1 VTPDKS
7 PAPRVVLLCHEEDA
21 IDMRGLSR
29 WIAHSMRLA
38 GVVVIQ
44 DDPRRKM
51 LSARRERK
59 RSGWLGLLDVF
70 AFRLYYAAALGARD
84 RRWIGGTVQDLE
96 RRYPAAIDEVPRLF
110 VTTPNSPETKQ
121 FLTRLGPDLVIARC
135 KMLLKPE
142 IFTIPR
148 HGTFVMHPGICPEY
162 RNAHGCFWALV
173 RRDLSRVGMTL
184 LRVDKGVDTG
194 PAFFQGGC
202 VFDEAR
208 DSHISIQYRV
218 VTDNLDAIARTLRAV
233 IRGDAEPLP
242 TAGRTSAVWGQPR
255 LTAYW
260 RWKRA
265 ARREQK
271 DATRLTAVS

>member
-1 VTPDKS
+1 VMPDSS
-7 PAPRVVLLCHEEDA
+7 PVPSVVLLCHEEDA

-29 WIAHSMRLA
+29 WLAHSLRLA
-38 GVVVIQ
+38 GLVVIQ
-44 DDPRRKM
+44 DDPRRK
-51 LSARRERK
+51 LKSARRERK

-70 AFRLYYAAALGARD
+70 AFRAYYAAVLAARD
-84 RRWIGGTVQDLE
+84 RRWIGGTVRDLE
-96 RRYPAAIDEVPRLF
+96 QRYPASIDDVPRLY
-110 VTTPNSPETKQ
+110 VTTPNGAETRQ
-121 FLTRLGPDLVIARC
+121 FLARLQPDLAIARC
-135 KMLLKPE
+135 KMLLTPE
-142 IFTIPR
+142 IFAIPR

-173 RRDLSRVGMTL
+173 RRDLARVGMTL

-208 DSHISIQYRV
+208 DSHIRIQYRV
-218 VTDNLDAIARTLRAV
+218 VTDNLDAIARTLHAV
-233 IRGDAEPLP
+233 TRGDAEPLP
-242 TAGRTSAVWGQPR
+242 TAGRASAVWGQPR

-265 ARREQK
+265 ARRERH
-271 DATRLTAVS
+271 DATGLTAVS

>member
-1 VTPDKS
+1 
-7 PAPRVVLLCHEEDA
+7 LLCHEEDA

-29 WIAHSMRLA
+29 WLAHSMRLA
-38 GVVVIQ
+38 GLVVIQ
-44 DDPRRKM
+44 DDPRRKL

-70 AFRLYYAAALGARD
+70 AFRAFYAVTLAAGD
-84 RRWIGGTVQDLE
+84 RRWTEATVAELE
-96 RRYPAAIDEVPRLF
+96 RRYPASIDEVPRLF
-110 VTTPNSPETKQ
+110 VTTPNSDETRQ
-121 FLTRLGPDLVIARC
+121 FLARLQPDLVIARC

-142 IFTIPR
+142 IFAIPR

-173 RRDLSRVGMTL
+173 RRDLARVGMTL

-194 PAFFQGGC
+194 PVFFHGRC
-202 VFDEAR
+202 AFDEAR
-208 DSHISIQYRV
+208 DSHITIQYRV
-218 VTDNLDAIARTLRAV
+218 VTANLDAIARTLCAV
-233 IRGDAEPLP
+233 TRGDAEPLP
-242 TAGRTSAVWGQPR
+242 TTGRASAVWGQPR
-255 LTAYW
+255 LSAYW

-265 ARREQK
+265 VRRERQ